1 MIIHINLITSK
12 KRKAIAMLELIFA
25 IVVIGITL
33 LSVPLMVNQASQS
46 TYTTLQQEAIAA
58 AASDMSLIL
67 SREWDEANTNDTLD
81 STILTTASS
90 NYNQAARTNLRSRT
104 YFSATGGT
112 MSASDYTTFQSPDT
126 GDIGHDDI
134 DDVPTSTAGHVEDGT
149 QDLVD
154 TISVATVVSYLN
166 DGTTSPVGTSAAGTS
181 NIKGITITLTSGGT
195 TTELQKTIKL
205 NAFSSNIG
213 SYKLER
219 KVFE

>member
-1 MIIHINLITSK
+1 MKIHINLISSK
-12 KRKAIAMLELIFA
+12 KRKAIAMVELIFA

-33 LSVPLMVNQASQS
+33 LSIPLMVNQASQS

-67 SREWDEANTNDTLD
+67 SREWDDANTNDSLD
-81 STILTTASS
+81 STILTTASG
-90 NYNQAARTNLRSRT
+90 NYDQAARTNLQSRT
-104 YFSATGGT
+104 YFTSTGGT
-112 MSASDYTTFQSPDT
+112 LAVSTTLGAD
-126 GDIGHDDI
+126 GDLDDI
-134 DDVPTSTAGHVEDGT
+134 DDVHNTNTTLTSLGGS
-149 QDLVD
+149 DLVD
-154 TISVATVVSYLN
+154 QTMTIATTVSYLN
-166 DGTTSPVGTSAAGTS
+166 DASTSPVGTSATGATS

-195 TTELQKTIKL
+195 TPELQKTVKM

>member
-1 MIIHINLITSK
+1 MNLITNK
-12 KRKAIAMLELIFA
+12 NRKAIAMIELIFA

-33 LSVPLMVNQASQS
+33 LSIPLMVNQASQS

-90 NYNQAARTNLRSRT
+90 NYDQAARTNLRSRT
-104 YFSATGGT
+104 YFSSTGGT
-112 MSASDYTTFQSPDT
+112 LAASTTL
-126 GDIGHDDI
+126 GDDGDLDDI
-134 DDVPTSTAGHVEDGT
+134 DDVNGINTTLASMGGSDLIDQTMTIATAVGYLDDGT
-149 QDLVD
+149 L
-154 TISVATVVSYLN
+154 
-166 DGTTSPVGTSAAGTS
+166 SPVGTSATGATS

-195 TTELQKTIKL
+195 TPELQKTVKL

-213 SYKLER
+213 SYELER

>member
-1 MIIHINLITSK
+1 MKIHINLISSK
-12 KRKAIAMLELIFA
+12 KRKGIAMVELIFS

-33 LSVPLMVNQASQS
+33 LSIPLMLNQASQS

-67 SREWDEANTNDTLD
+67 SRAWDEANTGDALD
-81 STILTTASS
+81 ATILTTASG
-90 NYNQAARTNLRSRT
+90 NYNQGARSNLQSRT
-104 YFSATGGT
+104 YFSSLGGT
-112 MSASDYTTFQSPDT
+112 LTASSIGSDS
-126 GDIGHDDI
+126 GDLDDI
-134 DDVPTSTAGHVEDGT
+134 DDVHDTNTTLASMGGS
-149 QDLVD
+149 DLID
-154 TISVATVVSYLN
+154 QSMTIATTVSYLN
-166 DGTTSPVGTSAAGTS
+166 DGTTSPVGTSATGATS

-195 TTELQKTIKL
+195 TPELQKTVKM

>member
-1 MIIHINLITSK
+1 MMIHINLITSK
-12 KRKAIAMLELIFA
+12 RRPAIAMLELIFA

-33 LSVPLMVNQASQS
+33 LSVPLMVNQATQS

-58 AASDMSLIL
+58 AASDMNLIL
-67 SREWDEANTNDTLD
+67 SREWDDANTNDLLD

-90 NYNQAARTNLRSRT
+90 NYNQAARDNNHSRT
-104 YFSATGGT
+104 YFTSIGGT
-112 MSASDYTTFQSPDT
+112 LAASTTLGSDG
-126 GDIGHDDI
+126 GDSDDI
-134 DDVPTSTAGHVEDGT
+134 DDVGAVTLTSMGGS
-149 QDLVD
+149 DLVD
-154 TISVATVVSYLN
+154 TTITIGTTVSYLD
-166 DGTTSPVGTSAAGTS
+166 DGSTSPIGTSAGGTS

-195 TTELQKTIKL
+195 TPELQKTVKL

>member
-1 MIIHINLITSK
+1 MRPHINLITNK
-12 KRKAIAMLELIFA
+12 NRKAIAMIELIFA

-33 LSVPLMVNQASQS
+33 LSIPLMVNQASQS

-90 NYNQAARTNLRSRT
+90 NYDQAARTNLRSRT
-104 YFSATGGT
+104 YFSSTGGT
-112 MSASDYTTFQSPDT
+112 RAASTIGAD
-126 GDIGHDDI
+126 GDLDDI
-134 DDVPTSTAGHVEDGT
+134 DDVNGINTTLTSMGGS
-149 QDLVD
+149 DLVD
-154 TISVATVVSYLN
+154 QTMTIATAVGYLN
-166 DGTTSPVGTSAAGTS
+166 DGTLSPVGTSATGATS

-195 TTELQKTIKL
+195 TPELQKTVKL

-213 SYKLER
+213 SYELER